1 MAAGGVLSEI
11 MREQKPHC
19 PGAPKMLQSAKPTCP
34 NCRKPLRL
42 LLMKAM
48 PGRHYQ
54 CIDCEGEDPLRS
66 ADVSRLLQ
74 NMRPPE

>member
-1 MAAGGVLSEI
+1 
-11 MREQKPHC
+11 
-19 PGAPKMLQSAKPTCP
+19 MLQSAKPICP

-42 LLMKAM
+42 MLMKALR
-48 PGRHYQ
+48 GRHYR